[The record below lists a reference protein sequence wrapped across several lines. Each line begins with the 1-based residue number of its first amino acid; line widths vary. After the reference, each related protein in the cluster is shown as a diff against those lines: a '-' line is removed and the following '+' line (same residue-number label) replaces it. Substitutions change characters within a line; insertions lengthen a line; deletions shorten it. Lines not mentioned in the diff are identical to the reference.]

1 MTIDEFITILSNFPK
16 DKKVKCVFF
25 ENTPLNRAV
34 KSFRQKEDIDH
45 ITTITS
51 KLIKHEFLKFAF
63 VCDMDENTFR
73 AIKLTINSKAQT
85 KERNFTAETAVEGL
99 KSVLDNFLKRNKEY
113 VDKIKELKKDN
124 FEAWDIVAE
133 IDSKIYPIIA
143 IEPKIDSYDDSVTI
157 YIYDLDIEKEEF

>member
-1 MTIDEFITILSNFPK
+1 M
-16 DKKVKCVFF
+16 
-25 ENTPLNRAV
+25 
-34 KSFRQKEDIDH
+34 
-45 ITTITS
+45 
-51 KLIKHEFLKFAF
+51 
-63 VCDMDENTFR
+63 
-73 AIKLTINSKAQT
+73 
-85 KERNFTAETAVEGL
+85 
-99 KSVLDNFLKRNKEY
+99 DNFLKRNKEY